1 MSDPHG
7 ANSTPG
13 AHITNFIRHLIDEDI
28 EKNVYN
34 GRFTTRFP
42 PEPNGYLHIGHAKS
56 ICLNFGLAYDYGGV
70 CHLRLDDTNPIKE
83 DDEYVQSIISTVK
96 WLGFDWGEHLYH
108 ASDYFETLYECAEKL
123 ILLDKAYVEELSP
136 DEMRVY
142 RGTLTE
148 PGKPSP
154 WRNRPVGESLELFR
168 QMRAGAFPDGA
179 KLLRAKIDM
188 AHPNL
193 NMRDPAIYRIR
204 HVAHQRTGSTW
215 CIYPMYDYA
224 HCISDALEKITHS
237 LCTLEFEDHRP
248 LYEWFIGQLAD
259 AGMLE
264 RPLPKQREFS
274 RLNLS
279 YTVMSKRKLRELV
292 QDKLV
297 EGWDDPRMPTLVGL
311 RRRGYTPASLRLF
324 CERIGVS
331 KADNWIDVSVLEE
344 CLREDLNIHARRA
357 MAVVRPIKLVIE
369 NYPEGQTE
377 WLEASVHPQY
387 PERGVRRFPFGR
399 ELWIDADDFME
410 VPAKGFFRLS
420 VGAEVRLRHAY
431 LVRCTRVE
439 KNDQGEITA
448 IYGTYDPDTKSGTPG
463 ADARKVKG
471 NLHWVEATYA
481 EVIQI
486 HLYDRLFTVPNPDTA
501 EGSYRDYLNPQS
513 FEKIETAYIEHGHL
527 NLTAGEG
534 VQFERLGYFCLD
546 VPLEPRVE
554 QRRVFNRSVSL
565 KDTAK
570 QKV

>member
-1 MSDPHG
+1 MADPHD
-7 ANSTPG
+7 ANNAPS
-13 AHITNFIRHLIDEDI
+13 AHITNFIRHIIDEDI
-28 EKNVYN
+28 QKNVYN
-34 GRFTTRFP
+34 GRLVTRFP

-56 ICLNFGLAYDYGGV
+56 ICLNFGLARDYGGV
-70 CHLRLDDTNPIKE
+70 CHLRLDDTNPSKE

-108 ASDYFETLYECAEKL
+108 ASDYFETLYQCAEKL
-123 ILLDKAYVEELSP
+123 IQLDKAYVEELSP
-136 DEMRVY
+136 DEMRAY

-148 PGKPSP
+148 PGKSSP
-154 WRNRPVGESLELFR
+154 WRDRPIEESLELFR

-204 HVAHQRTGSTW
+204 HVAHQRTGNAW

-224 HCISDALEKITHS
+224 HCVSDAIERITHS

-279 YTVMSKRKLRELV
+279 YTVMSKRKLLELV

-344 CLREDLNIHARRA
+344 CLREDLNVHARRA
-357 MAVVRPIKLVIE
+357 MAVVRPIKFIIE

-399 ELWIDADDFME
+399 EVWIDADDFME

-431 LVRCTRVE
+431 LVKCTRVE
-439 KNDQGEITA
+439 KNEHGDITA

-463 ADARKVKG
+463 SDVRKVKG
-471 NLHWVEATYA
+471 NLHWVEVTYA
-481 EVIQI
+481 ESIQV
-486 HLYDRLFTVPNPDTA
+486 HLYDRLFSVPNPDTV

-513 FEKIETAYIEHGHL
+513 FEKIQTAYIEHGHL
-527 NLTAGEG
+527 DLATGEG

-570 QKV
+570 QKN